1 MTQKTESLLIT
12 TLQEIERLTAQV
24 ADRLTAVEQRVVKIE
39 QRLDALDKGLTCL
52 EQTEAQQAL
61 SREREIKSAILRT
74 IGGAVGGGLVFLVM
88 KLANLF

>member
-39 QRLDALDKGLTCL
+39 QRLDALDRDLSNLKHID
-52 EQTEAQQAL
+52 AQDAL
-61 SREREIKSAILRT
+61 SREREIKSAIFRT
-74 IGGAVGGGLVFLVM
+74 IGGAVGGGLVFLAM